1 MVQGNWA
8 GMFGQCV
15 LCFERDSLFSRDVSF
30 WNGCAL
36 HFGHLNVALDLV
48 EIQAKVLSAD
58 RHQCTTFPRPS
69 QWGDLHRNHDT
80 ARLQTT
86 IIKALIQTDNN
97 MCASH
102 PSAISSVGTSQQ
114 QLGAESVTLL
124 SFLSAP
130 VRDLVQHG
138 NWTSL
143 CQSYKAS
150 NECAFQWIMMSC
162 KPSWALPIVEKNT
175 ISSDYL

>member
-8 GMFGQCV
+8 WMFGQC
-15 LCFERDSLFSRDVSF
+15 LFCGLRDSLFSRDVSF

-36 HFGHLNVALDLV
+36 HVGHLNIALDLV
-48 EIQAKVLSAD
+48 EIQAKVFSAD
-58 RHQCTTFPRPS
+58 CHQRTPFPRPS
-69 QWGDLHRNHDT
+69 QRGDLHRNHDT
-80 ARLQTT
+80 ACLQTM
-86 IIKALIQTDNN
+86 IIEALIQTDNN
-97 MCASH
+97 MCVSH
-102 PSAISSVGTSQQ
+102 PSAISTVGRSQQ

-162 KPSWALPIVEKNT
+162 KPSWALPIVEKN
-175 ISSDYL
+175 I